1 MVKPFPLK
9 AAGIFLSGALALV
22 SVACGS
28 ENPDR
33 SAGGNA
39 GGAQPAPAA
48 KPNPAAKPK
57 PAASPVN
64 QLIDDAAAQKS
75 CELAL
80 DKAASAALISQS
92 AQSASD
98 WHLVDIQWQQAI
110 ALLKTA
116 PSASPSCKLA
126 KTKIEQYQRHLA
138 GGKKQV
144 ACTNAFCRVST
155 PVVLSAPEVFQVP
168 VKRRIAGVA
177 VIEVTFNSKH
187 TFEMIVDTGASGTVI
202 TSQMAH
208 KLGVVAKG
216 ALLADTPSAKGVKF
230 STGTVK
236 SIEVG
241 GAAVS
246 NVRVAIAPQ
255 LEMGL
260 LGQDFFSRYDITF
273 KQDVVE
279 FHTR

>member
-22 SVACGS
+22 CWACGS

-39 GGAQPAPAA
+39 NSAQPAPPA
-48 KPNPAAKPK
+48 KPTPAAKPK

-75 CELAL
+75 CQLAL
-80 DKAASAALISQS
+80 DKAASAELISQS

-98 WHLVDIQWQQAI
+98 WQLVDIQWQQAI
-110 ALLKTA
+110 ELLSAA
-116 PSASPSCKLA
+116 PSASQSCKLA
-126 KTKIEQYQRHLA
+126 KTKIAQYQRNQA
-138 GGKKQV
+138 GRKKQD
-144 ACTNAFCRVST
+144 ACRDATCRVST
-155 PVVLSAPEVFQVP
+155 PGVLSAAEVFRAP
-168 VKRRIAGVA
+168 IKRRIAGTA
-177 VIEVTFNSKH
+177 VIEVIFNGKH

-202 TSQMAH
+202 TPQMAD
-208 KLGVVAKG
+208 KLGVVPQG
-216 ALLADTPSAKGVKF
+216 ALVVDTPSAKGVKF
-230 STGTVK
+230 STGRVN
-236 SIEVG
+236 SIEVA

-255 LEMGL
+255 LDMGL
-260 LGQDFFSRYDITF
+260 LGQDFFSHYDVTF

-279 FHTR
+279 FHNR